1 MNIKIY
7 DFFEKDKSSFRYD
20 PRSIFMDVRN
30 ILIALLVSAMGII
43 SYQFSDF
50 KMASIVVFG
59 IGIIALL
66 AGLFSVA
73 IGIKLTLKNKI

>member
-1 MNIKIY
+1 M
-7 DFFEKDKSSFRYD
+7 
-20 PRSIFMDVRN
+20 
-30 ILIALLVSAMGII
+30 
-43 SYQFSDF
+43 YQFSDF

>member
-43 SYQFSDF
+43 SYQFHCCPVNFQSN
-50 KMASIVVFG
+50 SI
-59 IGIIALL
+59 
-66 AGLFSVA
+66 
-73 IGIKLTLKNKI
+73 